1 MSLCTG
7 FNCTVSIG
15 GKTIKTIGD
24 VTFSQSRTEI
34 EVKNR
39 ASDEVRYLAGLKS
52 TSFELTVQAG
62 TDPEDEGSVDG
73 YSLLLDMFENQ
84 KVCSVTF
91 ADEDSGISKT
101 ANMICTKF
109 DASEPL
115 DDLASASVTLKI
127 TAQGLT
133 SGV

>member
-7 FNCTVSIG
+7 FNCSVSVD

-24 VTFSQSRTEI
+24 VTYSQSRTEI

-52 TSFELTVQAG
+52 TSFDFTVQAG
-62 TDPEDEGSVDG
+62 TDPEDSSSVDG
-73 YSLLLDMFENQ
+73 YALLLDMFNNRT
-84 KVCSVTF
+84 VAAVVFS
-91 ADEDSGISKT
+91 DESAGISKT

-109 DASEPL
+109 EASEPL
-115 DDLASASVTLKI
+115 DDLATASVTLKI
-127 TAQGLT
+127 TAQGT
-133 SGV
+133 TGDA

>member
-7 FNCTVSIG
+7 FNCSVSIG
-15 GKTIKTIGD
+15 GKAIKTIGD

-34 EVKNR
+34 EVKNK
-39 ASDEVRYLAGLKS
+39 ASDEVRYLSGLKS

-62 TDPEDEGSVDG
+62 TDPEDTGAVDG
-73 YSLLLDMFENQ
+73 YKLLLDMFENQ
-84 KVCSVTF
+84 TVKEVVFS
-91 ADEDSGISKT
+91 DPDSGIAKT

-115 DDLASASVTLKI
+115 DDLATASVTLKI
-127 TAQGLT
+127 TAQGVT
-133 SGV
+133 AGP